1 MKTSTSASPTMRW
14 ALLAALLFALGT
26 MPAQAQLGISG
37 GLNFES
43 IDDIQDSGIDQEA
56 AFDNSTG
63 YHIGVVYN
71 LGFGPVD
78 VRPGFIFR
86 KVGTYDFQ
94 GALNDLEDQAFDVT
108 AYEVPLDLRFT
119 VLPTP
124 IIKPYILAGPQL
136 TFVRGEDT
144 FDNALED
151 QSFSLNIGAGTDISL
166 PGLPLTLQPELRYEF
181 GATKFIK
188 DDFEIGGTEF
198 SPQDSPRF
206 SAFSVRLN
214 VLF

>member
-1 MKTSTSASPTMRW
+1 MRW